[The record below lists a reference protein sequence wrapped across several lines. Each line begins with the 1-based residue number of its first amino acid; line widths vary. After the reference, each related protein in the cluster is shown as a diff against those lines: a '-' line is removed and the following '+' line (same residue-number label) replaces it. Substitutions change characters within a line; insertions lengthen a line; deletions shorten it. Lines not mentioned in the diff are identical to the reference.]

1 MSIRKRSL
9 SDKAPRRKTAT
20 SEQETRALKRRVLFV
35 GGCFVAVYLMLLG
48 RAFFLQVMTADQ
60 WQQRANN
67 QHKKTISL
75 TPQRGAIYDRNGEPL
90 AISLEADSVYV
101 NPAEMKKVLAKQELD
116 RQKAR
121 EKKDHDALAKLTK
134 HSVESITSSL
144 VNILNLKQHRVAEI
158 LQRNKK
164 FIWLKRRV
172 TTEQG
177 RQLRDLKLPGIH
189 YIREHERWYP
199 NGRVAGQVLGFSG
212 TDNEGL
218 EGIERRYNGLIAGDG
233 SYLTMQAD
241 GGRRSIGSGRQVFN
255 GRLGKDLY
263 LTIDTQIQFIAEKEL
278 AAAVKDA
285 KARAGTALVMDPA
298 SGEILALASYPDYDP
313 NAFGQFSASARRNRG
328 VCDTFEPGS
337 TFKLFLIAAALDS
350 GAIRLKD
357 QIDCGRG
364 SYKVGG
370 KVIHDHR
377 PLGRLSISDVLKHSS
392 NIGCAKIA
400 QDLGKENFYHYLK
413 KFGFGDKTEIDFD
426 GEGRGLL
433 RPPQRWFAI
442 DLAAISFGQGV
453 TVTALQLAAATS
465 AIVNGGEL
473 MRPHLVKKVSDKRNG
488 VEEQRRPYQVRR
500 VIGRDVALA
509 LRNIMVTVTDVDGTG
524 SRARVPGFEVGGKT
538 GTAQKVDPVTG
549 TYSVDKRVSSFVGF
563 APAQDPKLVVL
574 VSLDEPQGKAY
585 GGLLAAPV
593 FSRIVEQS
601 LRYLHIP
608 ASQGGNRI
616 AQQIIQSM
624 PTEVPHVPV
633 LLAERVAQTKGAE
646 VMPDCQGLTS
656 RQILEVMEQSGL
668 NMMIKGGGRVVAQF
682 PAAGQPIDAQSTI
695 WVQLQPP
702 Q

>member
-1 MSIRKRSL
+1 M
-9 SDKAPRRKTAT
+9 
-20 SEQETRALKRRVLFV
+20 

-48 RAFFLQVMTADQ
+48 RAFYLQVMTAEQ
-60 WQQRANN
+60 WQQRASN

-75 TPQRGAIYDRNGEPL
+75 TPQRGAIYDRHGEPL

-101 NPAEMKKVLAKQELD
+101 NPAEAKKILVKQEQE
-116 RQKAR
+116 REKAR
-121 EKKDHDALAKLTK
+121 AGGSKEKLEKIPQ
-134 HSVESITSSL
+134 HSVDSIAASL
-144 VNILNLKQHRVAEI
+144 AEI
-158 LQRNKK
+158 LHLPSDRLLAMLERNKK
-164 FIWLKRRV
+164 FIWVKRRISS
-172 TTEQG
+172 EQST
-177 RQLRDLKLPGIH
+177 QLKALELPGVH

-255 GRLGKDLY
+255 GRLGKDIY

-278 AAAVKDA
+278 AVAVKDA
-285 KARAGTALVMDPA
+285 GARAGTALVMDPY

-313 NAFGQFSASARRNRG
+313 NAFGKFRASARRNRG
-328 VCDTFEPGS
+328 ICDTFEPGS
-337 TFKLFLIAAALDS
+337 TFKLFLMAAALDS
-350 GAIRLKD
+350 GSISLKD
-357 QIDCGRG
+357 QVDCGRG

-377 PLGRLSISDVLKHSS
+377 PLGRLSVSDVLKHSS

-400 QDLGKENFYHYLK
+400 QNLGKENFYSYLK
-413 KFGFGDKTEIDFD
+413 QFGFGDKTDIDFD
-426 GEGRGLL
+426 GEGRGIL
-433 RPPQRWFAI
+433 RPPQRWFEI

-453 TVTALQLAAATS
+453 TVTALQLATATS

-473 MRPHLVKKVSDKRNG
+473 MRPHLVTKVIDKRNA
-488 VEEQRRPYQVRR
+488 VEEQRRPYPVRR

-509 LRNIMVTVTDVDGTG
+509 MRNIMVTVTDVDGTG

-563 APAQDPKLVVL
+563 APARDPKLVVL
-574 VSLDEPQGKAY
+574 VTLDEPQGKAY

-601 LRYLHIP
+601 LRYLRIP
-608 ASQGGNRI
+608 ASQGDNRI
-616 AQQIIQSM
+616 AQQIIESM

-633 LLAERVAQTKGAE
+633 LLAERVAQLQGAE
-646 VMPDCQGLTS
+646 VMPDCRGLTS
-656 RQILEVMEQSGL
+656 RQVLELMEQSGL
-668 NMMIKGGGRVVAQF
+668 NMMIKGAGRVVDQF
-682 PAAGQPIDAQSTI
+682 PAPGRAIDTQSVI